1 MLPTCG
7 LNDNQPHDES
17 PMSTDVLFQPFELKS
32 LKLSNRL
39 VMAPMTRNF
48 AKNGIPGAA
57 QETYYEKRAKGEPTV
72 PTVLSRELATNPF
85 LRADDA
91 DLRDRWGGTSP
102 AETFAALR
110 TAKDHF

>member
-1 MLPTCG
+1 MEATGVTAGGKPVTFPQYML
-7 LNDNQPHDES
+7 LNA
-17 PMSTDVLFQPFELKS
+17 K
-32 LKLSNRL
+32 R
-39 VMAPMTRNF
+39 F
-48 AKNGIPGAA
+48 AERPAMRIKDYGIWQTWSWLYAA
-57 QETYYEKRAKGEPTV
+57 RIDEKRAKGEPTV

-91 DLRDRWGGTSP
+91 DLRDRWGGNSP